1 MKRTWTHRFLLVAA
15 LLHLFADVAAVGG
28 AVFCVGPDDHR
39 AVEFGHITPGCDAPG
54 EAAESAYSEAI
65 ALNGGDSCTNCTD
78 TALHEEAEIGTKRVS
93 WDAPPAVLAS
103 PLQPQ
108 QLAAL
113 HTERR
118 APAFRPDSSATL
130 RAHRS
135 IVLII

>member
-1 MKRTWTHRFLLVAA
+1 MKRTWTHRFLLFAA

-39 AVEFGHITPGCDAPG
+39 AIEFGHITPGCDAPG
-54 EAAESAYSEAI
+54 EVAESASPTTV
-65 ALNGGDSCTNCTD
+65 ALNAGDSCTDCTD
-78 TALHEEAEIGTKRVS
+78 TSLHEEAELGTKRVS

-103 PLQPQ
+103 PFQPQ
-108 QLAAL
+108 QLVAL
-113 HTERR
+113 LAERR
-118 APAFRPDSSATL
+118 APALRPDLSATL